1 MAITGCGPIGL
12 FSIAVARACGATQ
25 IFALEVNEHR
35 RKIAKQMGPDFV
47 LDPTKDDVFQ
57 IVMDNTGGTGVDVVL
72 EMAGRTEAIRTGFK
86 ILRLGGRMSLLGI
99 PSRPVELNLAEE
111 VIFKGATVQGIN
123 GRRMYQ
129 TWYQMTALLKA
140 GKLDLHPVITNRIA
154 MKDFASGME
163 LLKTGEASKIL
174 VYPNGVR

>member
-1 MAITGCGPIGL
+1 
-12 FSIAVARACGATQ
+12 
-25 IFALEVNEHR
+25 
-35 RKIAKQMGPDFV
+35 V
-47 LDPTKDDVFQ
+47 LDPTKDDVYQ
-57 IVMDNTGGTGVDVVL
+57 IVMDNTDGTGVDVVL
-72 EMAGRTEAIRTGFK
+72 EMAGRTDAIRTGFK

-140 GKLDLHPVITNRIA
+140 GKLDLHPVITDRIP
-154 MKDFASGME
+154 MRDFASGME
-163 LLKTGEASKIL
+163 RLKTGEASKIL
-174 VYPNGVR
+174 VYPNGAR